1 MWSLRTCGLILLC
14 FAMLSGCAGNEDW
27 VRMRPDAT
35 SPFSGVEQ
43 PHAKPYTGQV
53 SLIYG
58 TYDFD
63 VNPDPVNPLSDV
75 DGYGI
80 WISARKSEWHVA
92 PEIGYIS
99 ATEDDG
105 AAGDVADS
113 ELFVGARVVAELPFT
128 PFSLIAGGGFSSIK
142 IDEHDVAQPSDD
154 SGPYFHGGAL
164 LHLGDNAHLG
174 IDYKLATYGDISDR
188 TVFSIMAGVNW

>member
-1 MWSLRTCGLILLC
+1 MIFLC
-14 FAMLSGCAGNEDW
+14 LATLSGCAGNEDW

-53 SLIYG
+53 SVIYG

-63 VNPDPVNPLSDV
+63 VNPDPVNPLDDV

-80 WISARKSEWHVA
+80 WISARKSEWYIA
-92 PEIGYIS
+92 PEIGYLS

-105 AAGDVADS
+105 AIGDVNDS
-113 ELFVGARVVAELPFT
+113 ELFAGARIVAELPFT

-142 IDEHDVAQPSDD
+142 IAEHSNPSA
-154 SGPYFHGGAL
+154 SEAGAYFHGGAL
-164 LHLGDNAHLG
+164 LHLGDNAHVG
-174 IDYKLATYGDISDR
+174 VDYKLSTYDEITDR
-188 TVFSIMAGVNW
+188 TMFTIMAGVNW